1 MRYTVILIG
10 EASGFSALVPAMPG
24 CQSQGD
30 TPEEALGNVRAAME
44 GWLATESEQGR
55 GPLDDTRAVILQG
68 VAQAFDLLDEMRDAG
83 EVPADFR
90 EDIRIATVDVRRAVA
105 A

>member
-30 TPEEALGNVRAAME
+30 TPEEALGNVRALRDEKGFLRSAH
-44 GWLATESEQGR
+44 GR
-55 GPLDDTRAVILQG
+55 VLRGG
-68 VAQAFDLLDEMRDAG
+68 VADRAAARSGSRQILSDETPFGARWISC
-83 EVPADFR
+83 P
-90 EDIRIATVDVRRAVA
+90 
-105 A
+105 